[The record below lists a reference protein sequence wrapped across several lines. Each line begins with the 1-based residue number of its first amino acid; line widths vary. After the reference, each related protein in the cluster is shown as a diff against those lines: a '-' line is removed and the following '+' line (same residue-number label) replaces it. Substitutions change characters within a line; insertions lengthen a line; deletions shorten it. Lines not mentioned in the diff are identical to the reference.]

1 MKQKLKKSADIDYD
15 NRMDRVKFV
24 KMSLEEAEKSPKVKS
39 LLMTSLESL
48 SSDMEQRSALI
59 GSYAQKTAR

>member
-59 GSYAQKTAR
+59 GRYAQ